1 MIRGYRAA
9 WPQFSRNTRLFL
21 LSATIA
27 GFSYSGIYFLLA
39 NLFLVRL
46 GYDVKFIGI
55 YVATGALSFAVSSLP
70 AGLVGRRWG
79 SRRAMTVG
87 YAILAC
93 GLALVSLAPL
103 FAEPWRAR
111 WLIATCALRELGNA
125 FYLVNANPF
134 LMEATTQRERGHV
147 FSSRG
152 AVVPLAGFFGTLM
165 GGVLPA
171 RIAGWTGRSTED
183 PMTYL
188 LPLLVGGVLLLP
200 GLLALLAIRAPETES
215 PSARTE
221 PVGPPDP
228 GDEPAPR
235 RPPRPQMTEGPIV
248 SILIMAL
255 VGALYICAMATSMSF
270 FNLYMDRDLGVS
282 TSRIGTI
289 IACGQLLAVPVAL
302 TMAGLARRIGYAA
315 AFGCSAAGVALCTLP
330 MGLLPEWWAAGAGVI
345 GITVM
350 SAIAFPAITVYQ
362 QELVEP
368 DWRPIMSA
376 AYMMA
381 IALSWAVVVSAG
393 GYLIQTQGYRFVFLL
408 GSGLSA
414 AGVVVFTLY
423 AVRRARLLTIAKA
436 DS

>member
-1 MIRGYRAA
+1 MIQGYLAA
-9 WPQFSRNTRLFL
+9 WPQFSRNSRLFL

-46 GYDVKFIGI
+46 GYDEQFIGVF
-55 YVATGALSFAVSSLP
+55 VATGALSFAMSSLP
-70 AGLVGRRWG
+70 AGVVGRRWG
-79 SRRAMTVG
+79 CRRAMTVG
-87 YAILAC
+87 YAFLAC

-134 LMEATTQRERGHV
+134 LMESTSQRERGHV

-152 AVVPLAGFFGTLM
+152 AVVPLAGFFGTLI

-188 LPLLVGGVLLLP
+188 LPMLIGGLLLLP
-200 GLLALLAIRAPETES
+200 GLLALLSTRTETES
-215 PSARTE
+215 STTAE
-221 PVGPPDP
+221 P
-228 GDEPAPR
+228 PAPGR
-235 RPPRPQMTEGPIV
+235 EPTTSLRPLRPQVTEGPIAA
-248 SILIMAL
+248 ILIMTL
-255 VGALYICAMATSMSF
+255 VGALYICAMAASMSF
-270 FNLYMDRDLGVS
+270 FNLYMDRDLGVP

-330 MGLLPEWWAAGAGVI
+330 MGLLPVWWAAGAGAI

-368 DWRPIMSA
+368 DWRPIMSG
-376 AYMMA
+376 AYLMS
-381 IALSWAVVVSAG
+381 IALGWTVMASVG
-393 GYLIQTQGYRFVFLL
+393 GYLIKAEGYRFLFLL
-408 GSGLSA
+408 GAGLSA
-414 AGVVVFTLY
+414 AGVAVFTLY
-423 AVRRARLLTIAKA
+423 AVRRARRLVIR
-436 DS
+436 

>member
-1 MIRGYRAA
+1 MIQGYLAA
-9 WPQFSRNTRLFL
+9 WPQFSRNSRLFL

-46 GYDVKFIGI
+46 GYDEQFIGVF
-55 YVATGALSFAVSSLP
+55 VATGALSFAMSSLP
-70 AGLVGRRWG
+70 AGVVGRRWG
-79 SRRAMTVG
+79 CRRAMTVG
-87 YAILAC
+87 YAFLAC

-134 LMEATTQRERGHV
+134 LMESTSQRERGHV

-152 AVVPLAGFFGTLM
+152 AVVPLAGFFGTLI

-188 LPLLVGGVLLLP
+188 LPMLIGGLLLLP
-200 GLLALLAIRAPETES
+200 GLLALLSTRTETES
-215 PSARTE
+215 SATAE
-221 PVGPPDP
+221 P
-228 GDEPAPR
+228 PAPGR
-235 RPPRPQMTEGPIV
+235 EPTTSLRPLRPQVTEGPIAA
-248 SILIMAL
+248 ILIMTL
-255 VGALYICAMATSMSF
+255 VGALYICAMAASMSF

-330 MGLLPEWWAAGAGVI
+330 MGLLPVWWAAGAGAI

-368 DWRPIMSA
+368 DWRPIMSG
-376 AYMMA
+376 AYLMS
-381 IALSWAVVVSAG
+381 IALGWTVMASVG
-393 GYLIQTQGYRFVFLL
+393 GYLIKAEGYRFLFLL

-414 AGVVVFTLY
+414 AGVVIFTLY
-423 AVRRARLLTIAKA
+423 AVRRARRLAKEH
-436 DS
+436 S

>member
-1 MIRGYRAA
+1 MIQGYLAA
-9 WPQFSRNTRLFL
+9 WPQFSRNSRLFL

-46 GYDVKFIGI
+46 GYDEQFIGVF
-55 YVATGALSFAVSSLP
+55 VATGALSFAMSSLP
-70 AGLVGRRWG
+70 AGVVGRRWG
-79 SRRAMTVG
+79 CRRAMTVG
-87 YAILAC
+87 YAFLAC

-134 LMEATTQRERGHV
+134 LMESTSQRERGHV

-152 AVVPLAGFFGTLM
+152 AVVPLAGFFGTLV

-188 LPLLVGGVLLLP
+188 LPMLIGGLLLLP
-200 GLLALLAIRAPETES
+200 GLLALLSTRTETES
-215 PSARTE
+215 SATAE
-221 PVGPPDP
+221 P
-228 GDEPAPR
+228 PAPGR
-235 RPPRPQMTEGPIV
+235 EPTTSLRPLRPQVTEGPIAV
-248 SILIMAL
+248 ILIMTL
-255 VGALYICAMATSMSF
+255 IGALYICAMAASMSF

-330 MGLLPEWWAAGAGVI
+330 MGLLPVWWAAGAGAI

-368 DWRPIMSA
+368 DWRPIMSG
-376 AYMMA
+376 AYLMS
-381 IALSWAVVVSAG
+381 IALGWTVMASVG
-393 GYLIQTQGYRFVFLL
+393 GYLIKAEGYRFLFLL

-414 AGVVVFTLY
+414 AGVVIFTLY
-423 AVRRARLLTIAKA
+423 AVRRARRLAKEH
-436 DS
+436 